1 MTIKELINNIHES
14 EKAID
19 LNGSFTSDA
28 NTAIIKEKCSGTFE
42 VMQSEDGGVKNLVP
56 NNPALFFLFRG
67 QNEEYNPCYP
77 SIYRKG
83 ETDIDIVIN
92 RLKIEAFRY
101 LIESHPV
108 VNKVFRK
115 LGFFVD
121 VEGLAQHYGLKTSV
135 LDLTS
140 DLDTALF
147 FATCK
152 YNGKDYDFFD
162 DNLTHN
168 GVMYLFRPIF
178 DNEPIPLQDYRKFMQ
193 SNIRPIGMQ
202 PFLRPAAQNGFALHI
217 EKGQSLKCYIY
228 RFTFTSEDSKYY
240 YDKFN
245 EGRQLWIKDELI
257 SKVDK
262 IKNLTCFSFE
272 DLKNVF
278 SKEKKLALSHSKIK
292 KLLKEKGIS
301 FYKTPQRVIF
311 TENECQRIIED
322 WNESKGKDFAQK
334 IVSKYNYDFE
344 SIDEGTG
351 KIQGIKNYRDN
362 RCYGQSCLMHIL
374 SLIKNP
380 NAPIN
385 SEWVNYTNQPAPK
398 VKLSKKLGEVQRIP
412 PSMESVFGK
421 PFLKEED
428 WKIQNINR

>member
-14 EKAID
+14 EKAAD

-28 NTAIIKEKCSGTFE
+28 NAAIFKEKCSGTFE
-42 VMQSEDGGVKNLVP
+42 VMQSDDGKVKNLVP
-56 NNPALFFLFRG
+56 NSPALFFLFRG
-67 QNEEYNPCYP
+67 QSQEYNPCYP
-77 SIYRKG
+77 SIYRN
-83 ETDIDIVIN
+83 ETTDVDIVIN
-92 RLKIEAFRY
+92 RLKIEAFGY
-101 LIESHPV
+101 LLESHPV

-121 VEGLAQHYGLKTSV
+121 VEGLAQHYGLQTSV

-152 YNGKDYDFFD
+152 YNGRDYDYFD
-162 DNLTHN
+162 DYIIHN
-168 GVMYLFRPIF
+168 GVMYVFRPLF

-202 PFLRPAAQNGFALHI
+202 PFLRPAAQNGFALHL

-257 SKVDK
+257 EKVEK

-278 SKEKKLALSHSKIK
+278 AREKKLALSHSKLK
-292 KLLKEKGIS
+292 KQLKDKGIS
-301 FYKTPQRVIF
+301 FCKTPQRV
-311 TENECQRIIED
+311 TVSEEECQKIIKE
-322 WNESKGKDFAQK
+322 WNDSKGKDFAQK
-334 IVSKYNYDFE
+334 IVSKYNYNFE
-344 SIDEGTG
+344 SVDEGTG
-351 KIQGIKNYRDN
+351 KIQGIKNQKDN
-362 RCYGQSCLMHIL
+362 RNYGQLCLMHIL
-374 SLIKNP
+374 SMIKNP
-380 NAPIN
+380 DPPIN
-385 SEWVNYTNQPAPK
+385 SEWVNYTNLPAPK
-398 VKLSKKLGEVQRIP
+398 VKLSKKLGEVHQIP
-412 PSMESVFGK
+412 PFMESVFGK

-428 WKIQNINR
+428 WKIQIINQ